1 MPKMHT
7 HAPLPFIGQK
17 RAFLKPYIQ
26 TLHALIPDDG
36 TGWTI
41 LDAFGGSGLLSHA
54 AKHRESSITISTV
67 TLTDCGTLTT
77 STVCAGY
84 WPTSCMIPPVTN

>member
-36 TGWTI
+36 IGWTI
-41 LDAFGGSGLLSHA
+41 LDAFEAPQAISASH
-54 AKHRESSITISTV
+54 
-67 TLTDCGTLTT
+67 L
-77 STVCAGY
+77 
-84 WPTSCMIPPVTN
+84 